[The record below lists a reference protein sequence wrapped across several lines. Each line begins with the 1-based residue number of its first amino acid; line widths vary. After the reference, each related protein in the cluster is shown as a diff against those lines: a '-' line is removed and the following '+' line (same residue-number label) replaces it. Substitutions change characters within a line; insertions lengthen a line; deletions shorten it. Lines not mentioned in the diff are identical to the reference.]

1 MARGSNPPQPSL
13 SYQSGG
19 PRSPGAGSGLPAR
32 LKPPLLCSGWLPAVR
47 RARGQREAG
56 SARPIPQAPARR
68 AMRSQRPEPSALP
81 RLGLPWTRRICWLA
95 ICAACQPGC
104 APERRLPELAE
115 VRLASMSA
123 EARATLGVAR
133 DEALRH
139 PQDPGFNGRYAMA
152 LQAYELYGEAIAAYR
167 RAAAL
172 DGRDWRWPYYAGTA
186 QAALGR
192 HAAAARSFREALALR
207 PDSLAAKIRRA
218 EALLAEERLAES
230 RQLFEE
236 TTRAVPASAAAHYGL
251 GRAYDAAGQTEAA
264 LGAYLRAAELAPGA
278 GAVRYA
284 LALAY
289 QRLGRQADAERH
301 FKAAGGGGREAPS
314 IPDPQMAELLAIR
327 RDKHWQ
333 LQEGLRL
340 EAEGRE
346 TEAVAAYQRAL
357 ALDRGYAPP
366 HINLVS
372 AYGKLGQFADAE
384 RHYRRAL
391 ELAPDAVELHVN
403 WGMLQAG
410 RGDFAAAI
418 RSYRRGLEINPH
430 SADLH
435 ADLGAVLQRTGQAAE
450 AARHLRLALEREP
463 EHRLANFHL
472 ARHLLA
478 EDRVAEAI
486 RHLRRTEAPVDERTP
501 TFLYGL
507 ADAYLR
513 AGDAASAARYAR
525 RSLDLARAMGQTD
538 LAEAVAAD
546 LRALEAG
553 R

>member
-1 MARGSNPPQPSL
+1 MRIQSL
-13 SYQSGG
+13 
-19 PRSPGAGSGLPAR
+19 
-32 LKPPLLCSGWLPAVR
+32 
-47 RARGQREAG
+47 
-56 SARPIPQAPARR
+56 
-68 AMRSQRPEPSALP
+68 EPSAAQAA
-81 RLGLPWTRRICWLA
+81 GLNWTRQVCW
-95 ICAACQPGC
+95 IVVCAACQPGS
-104 APERRLPELAE
+104 APERRLPEI
-115 VRLASMSA
+115 A
-123 EARATLGVAR
+123 EARLAAMSPEARSTLDAAR
-133 DEALRH
+133 DAALRH
-139 PQDPGFNGRYAMA
+139 PEEGGFNGRYAMA
-152 LQAYELYGEAIAAYR
+152 LQAYELHGEAIAAYG

-192 HAAAARSFREALALR
+192 HAEAARSFREALALR
-207 PDSLAAKIRRA
+207 PDSLTAKIRLA

-251 GRAYDAAGQTEAA
+251 GRACDAAGQTEAA

-289 QRLGRQADAERH
+289 QRLGRKADAERH
-301 FKAAGGGGREAPS
+301 FEAAGGGAREAPPL
-314 IPDPQMAELLAIR
+314 PDPQMAELLEIR
-327 RDKHWQ
+327 RDKHWH
-333 LQEGLRL
+333 LQEGLRR

-357 ALDRGYAPP
+357 ALDRAYAAP
-366 HINLVS
+366 HVNLVS
-372 AYGKLGQFADAE
+372 AYGKLGKFADAE

-391 ELAPDAVELHVN
+391 ELAPDAVELHIN

-418 RSYRRGLEINPH
+418 RSYRRGIGINPH

-435 ADLGAVLQRTGQAAE
+435 ADLGAVLQRTGRAAE

-472 ARHLLA
+472 ARQLLA

-525 RSLDLARAMGQTD
+525 RSLELARSMGQTD